1 MAEFSSL
8 HPNDP
13 VTVDLGAFHS
23 HERFIKGTVNL
34 TRSSYY
40 QAKQLIVKKIVNPRP
55 LLDRIFPYQEM
66 VAAFEYALRPETLK
80 TMISLD

>member
-23 HERFIKGTVNL
+23 HEKFIKGTVSP

-40 QAKQLIVKKIVNPRP
+40 QAKQLIAKKIVNPRP
-55 LLDRIFPYQEM
+55 LLDRIFPYQET